1 MKEKI
6 SALGQYIVKQTG
18 KNFNFKMIKADGFY
32 KGVLFSYGIDDYLV
46 SNDRVEL
53 LSTIELISL
62 RTSKDYPAKLVK
74 RYTHSK
80 FDRIGKK
87 KEEILNLNGVK
98 YYIIKL

>member
-1 MKEKI
+1 MKNKI
-6 SALGQYIVKQTG
+6 SALGQYLVKETG
-18 KNFNFKMIKADGFY
+18 KNFNFKMIKPDGYY

-46 SNDRVEL
+46 SSDRVEL
-53 LSTIELISL
+53 LGTIELISMKTA
-62 RTSKDYPAKLVK
+62 RDYPAKLVR

-87 KEEILNLNGVK
+87 KEETIVVNGVK